1 MDADTSFAMQEVLHA
16 SRTVTKEATCLK
28 PSPASRRQIRWHEY
42 EYSKDFLCAA
52 GFACTG
58 ERTLVAVADGL
69 GRYAVKYVYW
79 PLDEMPEMEALAEH
93 VFDSQG
99 AVLCCYCAARG
110 DSPISERE
118 GATRR
123 SAARWSC
130 SDRATARAARP
141 AGAKRD
147 SPVAYNPNH

>member
-1 MDADTSFAMQEVLHA
+1 MLKTVPHFATADSVARIRVQQRFPL
-16 SRTVTKEATCLK
+16 C
-28 PSPASRRQIRWHEY
+28 RRVCVHGRV
-42 EYSKDFLCAA
+42 A
-52 GFACTG
+52 G
-58 ERTLVAVADGL
+58 ERTLVAVAEGL

-110 DSPISERE
+110 DSPTSERE

-123 SAARWSC
+123 SAARWSY